1 MHTRENTGGDFFK
14 NSFRD
19 IEATDVLLCFLVN
32 LLFIK
37 SILTAEI
44 CLKKKKCSV
53 IYTEKTYKVFITFSW
68 SFLACPTCEQKT

>member
-37 SILTAEI
+37 FILTAEI
-44 CLKKKKCSV
+44 CLKKK
-53 IYTEKTYKVFITFSW
+53 VFSD
-68 SFLACPTCEQKT
+68 LHRENL